1 MINLTGFIDS
11 LKIVCIYVH
20 LARGDNENIF
30 PAAISKDGRSY
41 NEQVTSMLQNF
52 HELFINY

>member
-1 MINLTGFIDS
+1 MINLTVFIDS

>member
-1 MINLTGFIDS
+1 MIF

-20 LARGDNENIF
+20 LAKGDTENIF

-41 NEQVTSMLQNF
+41 NEQVIQLCEEFMKLYF
-52 HELFINY
+52 YR